1 MNLFIEWITRIV
13 LFLLLAMVADAL
25 LPSGLMKKYA
35 RLVMSI
41 LLLLIFLGP
50 LLQVLKVDPN
60 QLLKT
65 AEESMNQQVDVME
78 LDESIE
84 KKKKE

>member
-13 LFLLLAMVADAL
+13 LFLLLAIVADAL

-35 RLVMSI
+35 RLVLSV

-50 LLQVLKVDPN
+50 LLQLLKINPD
-60 QLLKT
+60 QLLKK
-65 AEESMNQQVDVME
+65 SGVH
-78 LDESIE
+78 DE
-84 KKKKE
+84 